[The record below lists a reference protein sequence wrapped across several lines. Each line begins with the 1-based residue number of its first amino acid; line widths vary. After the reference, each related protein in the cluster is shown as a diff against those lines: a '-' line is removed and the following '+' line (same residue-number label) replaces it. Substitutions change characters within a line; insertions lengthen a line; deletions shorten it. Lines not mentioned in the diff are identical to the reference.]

1 MVSTSADTGRYLQMI
16 DETSTFAPVSSSD
29 PSSATNQVAN
39 LAADE
44 VAEGMVNEAIEALD
58 PGPVTVEEKSALLD
72 EFSDRLAAFR
82 TLTHGDDQA
91 ATDQILGE
99 FGAHGKVER
108 DIVHEISARRPLWMP
123 DRFEEAH
130 RLVMRSLEVL
140 DRNGAR
146 PVKTPKLGPLT
157 PLAAWLVQLVARF
170 IVRNHQAEVI
180 TSIKNLY
187 IRREA
192 NAAPNIPERFMLRRA
207 RIDSERMLP
216 TLKKNPLG
224 VPTFLLG
231 GAVLS
236 SVTSALGNAIKSAQT
251 KIGLIIASVVL
262 FALLA
267 LITWAVLR
275 GAAVARQRIKL
286 SLDRPLNALWE
297 TIGACGKP
305 PKDSAKAFALIATI
319 VTVVSFLILPLG
331 IGLAFFRDDK
341 PVKSNVKMEK
351 ETTVTVTKTVERPVG
366 R

>member
-1 MVSTSADTGRYLQMI
+1 MT
-16 DETSTFAPVSSSD
+16 SSD
-29 PSSATNQVAN
+29 LASEPTPE
-39 LAADE
+39 LAAD
-44 VAEGMVNEAIEALD
+44 AIEQLD
-58 PGPVTVEEKSALLD
+58 GPAAEPEEKSALLD
-72 EFSDRLAAFR
+72 EFSDRLSAFR
-82 TLTHGDDQA
+82 TLTHGDDQV
-91 ATDQILGE
+91 ATDRILGE
-99 FGAHGKVER
+99 FGATGKVER
-108 DIVHEISARRPLWMP
+108 DIVRELSARRPLWMP

-146 PVKTPKLGPLT
+146 PVNPKLGPLT
-157 PLAAWLVQLVARF
+157 PIAAWLVQLVARF

-180 TSIKNLY
+180 TQIKNLY

-207 RIDSERMLP
+207 RIDAERIMP

-236 SVTSALGNAIKSAQT
+236 SLTSALGNAIEGAKT
-251 KIGLIIASVVL
+251 KIGLIIASLLL

-275 GAAVARQRIKL
+275 GAAVARHRIRL
-286 SLDRPLNALWE
+286 SLDKPLNALWE

-305 PKDSAKAFALIATI
+305 PKDSAKAFALIATV
-319 VTVVSFLILPLG
+319 VTVVSFIVLPLG
-331 IGLAFFRDDK
+331 VGLAFFRDSK
-341 PVKSNVKMEK
+341 PVKSKVRTER
-351 ETTVTVTKTVERPVG
+351 VTERVTERIVERPISTK
-366 R
+366 

>member
-1 MVSTSADTGRYLQMI
+1 VVSPDG
-16 DETSTFAPVSSSD
+16 SSKTTPKTNAKNAAGPD
-29 PSSATNQVAN
+29 PGLSEE
-39 LAADE
+39 AAAAIAG
-44 VAEGMVNEAIEALD
+44 VEAIDDIE
-58 PGPVTVEEKSALLD
+58 GPSAVMEEKSALLD

-99 FGAHGKVER
+99 FGANGKVER

-130 RLVMRSLEVL
+130 RLTMRALEVL

-146 PVKTPKLGPLT
+146 AVKTPNLGPLT
-157 PLAAWLVQLVARF
+157 PVAAWLVQLVARF

-207 RIDSERMLP
+207 RIDAERIMP

-236 SVTSALGNAIKSAQT
+236 SVTSALGNAIESAKT
-251 KIGLIIASVVL
+251 KIGLIVASLVL
-262 FALLA
+262 FVLLA

-286 SLDRPLNALWE
+286 SLDKPLNALWE
-297 TIGACGKP
+297 TVGACGKP

-319 VTVVSFLILPLG
+319 ATIVSFVVLPLG
-331 IGLAFFRDDK
+331 VGLAFLRDSK
-341 PVKSNVKMEK
+341 PVKSKAKVTK
-351 ETTVTVTKTVERPVG
+351 EQPVTKRVTVTVTEYVGEQPVAK
-366 R
+366 